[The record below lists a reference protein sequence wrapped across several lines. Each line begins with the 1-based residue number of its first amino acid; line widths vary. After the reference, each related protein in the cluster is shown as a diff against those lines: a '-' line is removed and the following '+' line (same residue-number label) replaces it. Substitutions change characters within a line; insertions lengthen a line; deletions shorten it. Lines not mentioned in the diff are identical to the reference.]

1 MHAPLLRL
9 FQDKKKKKI
18 FFLFRR
24 SKSTQEELSNLPRC
38 SSKNRIS
45 STHLL
50 DHCFGLWVIW
60 GSCIPCVAPSGGLSS
75 VTEANYQSSL
85 ISFFFT
91 FFFFYCCCK
100 SIARCKLDLI
110 WSFSSPFSNIFLRNK
125 TGGIFGKHRH
135 TIGIESSR
143 RQIAVQHQLI
153 CFPVCELSRSRVMM
167 IIFSKYGCLQP
178 LMQRAKDIKVIVQ
191 VFWCGVVCGTYC

>member
-1 MHAPLLRL
+1 MSNMRELYPVCGTL
-9 FQDKKKKKI
+9 
-18 FFLFRR
+18 RR
-24 SKSTQEELSNLPRC
+24 SVLCHWGELSIKSDFIFL
-38 SSKNRIS
+38 
-45 STHLL
+45 
-50 DHCFGLWVIW
+50 
-60 GSCIPCVAPSGGLSS
+60 
-75 VTEANYQSSL
+75 Y
-85 ISFFFT
+85 
-91 FFFFYCCCK
+91 FFFYCCCK